1 MKIKSLLMIGTLFVL
16 AACNKQTQTG
26 PAVQEYAVM
35 TIQPSNVDLESG
47 YPATIKGKQD
57 IEIRPNVSGFI
68 TKVCIEEGSFVR
80 KGQPLFLIDPVQYQE
95 AVNSAKAAVKV
106 AEASV
111 ATQQLTVNNKKE
123 LLNKNIISEYDMQM
137 AENQLASLKATLAQ
151 AQAQLITAR
160 QNLAYTT
167 VTSPSNGVVGTIPL
181 RVGSLVGPTGTTPL
195 TIVSDISEMFVYFS
209 MTEKQL
215 LDLTREGGSIQKI
228 LAKMPSVKLKLVDG
242 TMYSEIGKIETVS
255 GVIDQTTGSVS
266 MRATF
271 PNRKEVL
278 RSGGTGIVQIPY
290 VKDNVIVIPQKST
303 YEIQDKKFVYIVG
316 KDNKVSN
323 TEITVLSIDDGKSYV
338 VTSGLKA
345 GDRIVYEGAGTLK
358 DGVEIKPITPEQA
371 AAKVKAMSE
380 QAAAAAAQAGKR

>member
-1 MKIKSLLMIGTLFVL
+1 
-16 AACNKQTQTG
+16 
-26 PAVQEYAVM
+26 
-35 TIQPSNVDLESG
+35 
-47 YPATIKGKQD
+47 
-57 IEIRPNVSGFI
+57 
-68 TKVCIEEGSFVR
+68 
-80 KGQPLFLIDPVQYQE
+80 
-95 AVNSAKAAVKV
+95 
-106 AEASV
+106 
-111 ATQQLTVNNKKE
+111 
-123 LLNKNIISEYDMQM
+123 
-137 AENQLASLKATLAQ
+137 
-151 AQAQLITAR
+151 
-160 QNLAYTT
+160 
-167 VTSPSNGVVGTIPL
+167 
-181 RVGSLVGPTGTTPL
+181 
-195 TIVSDISEMFVYFS
+195 

>member
-16 AACNKQTQTG
+16 AACNKQAQTG

-137 AENQLASLKATLAQ
+137 ADNQLASLKATLAQ

-167 VTSPSNGVVGTIPL
+167 VTSPSNGVVGTIPF

-338 VTSGLKA
+338 VTSGLKT

-371 AAKVKAMSE
+371 AAKVKAMAE